1 MMFLFFFIFL
11 ELSIKIKINLI
22 ERFFFF
28 IFIGFLRF
36 IKVEVRIF
44 NIKGRELMIN
54 CLRKNNKCLYIG
66 SYWDIFGIKFLFEVN
81 NIYYFIWK

>member
-11 ELSIKIKINLI
+11 ELLIKIKINLI

-28 IFIGFLRF
+28 YFYWFFKIYKSRSN
-36 IKVEVRIF
+36 KF

-54 CLRKNNKCLYIG
+54 CLRKNNK
-66 SYWDIFGIKFLFEVN
+66 
-81 NIYYFIWK
+81 